1 LFYGQY
7 SATDIY
13 TINYQ
18 YKLDGDTI
26 IEGQNYKKI
35 YYIETDYENPQIIYV
50 GGLRE
55 ETAKRIY
62 FFPSSLSLPT
72 ISGHTFPNDTTEHLL
87 YTFDDLEVGAILP
100 INGGVKQIRVI
111 GIDSI
116 QIGNSYRKRYEI
128 QDNLMSVEY
137 WIEGIGSTKDL
148 LSPFTY
154 EFEWTFYTLCYSNGD
169 LYYIN
174 SPDGEDYCHYMV
186 GINKQE
192 NGIIQIYPNP
202 TSNEIRILAN
212 LHGMINVSII
222 NLQGQLI
229 QRKDNSHAGD
239 ELDISQLDPG
249 VYFVRLIAG
258 NKRYLTKFVK
268 K

>member
-1 LFYGQY
+1 
-7 SATDIY
+7 
-13 TINYQ
+13 
-18 YKLDGDTI
+18 
-26 IEGQNYKKI
+26 
-35 YYIETDYENPQIIYV
+35 
-50 GGLRE
+50 
-55 ETAKRIY
+55 
-62 FFPSSLSLPT
+62 
-72 ISGHTFPNDTTEHLL
+72 
-87 YTFDDLEVGAILP
+87 
-100 INGGVKQIRVI
+100 
-111 GIDSI
+111 
-116 QIGNSYRKRYEI
+116 
-128 QDNLMSVEY
+128 
-137 WIEGIGSTKDL
+137 
-148 LSPFTY
+148 
-154 EFEWTFYTLCYSNGD
+154 
-169 LYYIN
+169 
-174 SPDGEDYCHYMV
+174 MV